1 MKLLSI
7 KKDDDKKHK
16 MVAVFENEET
26 KRKKTVHFGA
36 VGYDDFTKTKNEE
49 QKKKYLAR
57 HQKRENW
64 NDYTSAGSLS
74 ANILWGSST
83 SIKTNISNYKKK
95 FNL

>member
-1 MKLLSI
+1 MYELLSI
-7 KKDDDKKHK
+7 KPDDDKKHK
-16 MVAVFENEET
+16 LVAKFKNKET
-26 KRKKTVHFGA
+26 GRSKTTHFGA

-74 ANILWGSST
+74 ANILWNKPT
-83 SIKTNISNYKKK
+83 IKASIEDYKKK
-95 FNL
+95 FKL

>member
-1 MKLLSI
+1 MYELLSI
-7 KKDDDKKHK
+7 KPDDDKKHK
-16 MVAVFENEET
+16 LVDKFKNKET
-26 KRKKTVHFGA
+26 GRSKTTHFGA

-74 ANILWGSST
+74 ANILWNKPT
-83 SIKTNISNYKKK
+83 IKASIEDYKKK
-95 FNL
+95 FKL